1 MKRLHLHYCG
11 RTCPQ
16 VARILPASAT
26 ARSVWS
32 AWSLL
37 PLSAT
42 RPEQTAPASWTHSI
56 RFALLNCITIKS
68 GRDAD
73 GRRVGRPAENYTISN
88 CTMADGHG
96 GVVIGSEM
104 SGGVKNITI
113 ANCVFDGTERGV
125 AAER

>member
-1 MKRLHLHYCG
+1 
-11 RTCPQ
+11 
-16 VARILPASAT
+16 
-26 ARSVWS
+26 
-32 AWSLL
+32 
-37 PLSAT
+37 
-42 RPEQTAPASWTHSI
+42 
-56 RFALLNCITIKS
+56 
-68 GRDAD
+68 
-73 GRRVGRPAENYTISN
+73 VGRPAENYTISN